1 MNRIKFS
8 YMWDKL
14 NDPEFTTIRSWTEE
28 KESYYR
34 DLIGQKFQVW
44 KTHETYPYELDHKL
58 FVAWLLSLHVDEPDN
73 IDRSFL
79 SYDVTINGHVW
90 DSWYDKILKM
100 NRVIVLSFSKAEPKQ
115 KIPVN
120 TEEWE

>member
-1 MNRIKFS
+1 MNRIKFT

-14 NDPEFTTIRSWTEE
+14 NDPEFTTIRSWTQL

-44 KTHETYPYELDHKL
+44 KTYQSYPYKLDHKL
-58 FVAWLLSLHVDEPDN
+58 FDAWLLSLHVDKPND
-73 IDRSFL
+73 IDLSL
-79 SYDVTINGHVW
+79 ISYDVRINGYVW

-100 NRVIVLSFSKAEPKQ
+100 DKVIILTFSKSKPEQ
-115 KIPVN
+115 KILVN
-120 TEEWE
+120 MEEWE

>member
-1 MNRIKFS
+1 MNRIRFT

-14 NDPEFTTIRSWTEE
+14 NDPEFTTIRSWTNE

-44 KTHETYPYELDHKL
+44 KAYESYPYELDHKL
-58 FVAWLLSLHVDEPDN
+58 FDAWLLSLRVEETNN
-73 IDRSFL
+73 IDLSLL
-79 SYDVTINGHVW
+79 SYDVRINGYVW

-100 NRVIVLSFSKAEPKQ
+100 DKAIILSFGKAEPKQ
-115 KIPVN
+115 RILVN